1 MADISYIILIENMS
15 DYFLGEIRMF
25 GFNFA
30 PRDWAMCQGQS
41 MPIQQNAA
49 LYSLLGIRYGGDGK
63 TVFQL
68 PDLRGRV
75 PISQGIAVSGTLYEL
90 GNRAGVETLAL
101 TAAQAPPHTH
111 DMEVVG
117 APGTTAAPSGLYF
130 SGVVND
136 ASGNPHPIYAVAS
149 GGGSAA
155 AVNPATVSTSGG
167 GAHNNMQPFSVL
179 NFCISLVGIYP
190 PHQ

>member
-1 MADISYIILIENMS
+1 
-15 DYFLGEIRMF
+15 
-25 GFNFA
+25 
-30 PRDWAMCQGQS
+30 
-41 MPIQQNAA
+41 
-49 LYSLLGIRYGGDGK
+49 YSLLGIRYGGDGK

-75 PISQGIAVSGTLYEL
+75 PISQGMAVSGTLYEI
-90 GNRAGVETLAL
+90 GNQAGVEALAL

-117 APGTTAAPSGLYF
+117 TTGTTAAPSGLYF
-130 SGVVND
+130 SGVAND
-136 ASGNPHPIYAVAS
+136 SSGNPHPIYAVAN
-149 GGGSAA
+149 GAGSAA

-190 PHQ
+190 PRQ